1 MCTEYLAEDYCHCLD
16 RQAEEY
22 MGYITKSIDRM
33 YLLIDDLLT
42 YSRIGRQEQNYIPVN
57 LQTVVENCLEDLSI
71 AVEEKQ
77 ATVNYGNLPT
87 IQANLREMRQLFQNL
102 IGNALK
108 FTFGDR
114 SPEIEIT
121 ARQQDE
127 HWLFAVADNGIGI
140 EPQYTDKIFQMFQR
154 LHSSS
159 EYEGT
164 GIGLAICH
172 KVVTSHGGKIWVE
185 SKIGKGSTFYFTL
198 VDR

>member
-1 MCTEYLAEDYCHCLD
+1 
-16 RQAEEY
+16 
-22 MGYITKSIDRM
+22 
-33 YLLIDDLLT
+33 
-42 YSRIGRQEQNYIPVN
+42 
-57 LQTVVENCLEDLSI
+57 
-71 AVEEKQ
+71 
-77 ATVNYGNLPT
+77 
-87 IQANLREMRQLFQNL
+87 MRQLFQNS